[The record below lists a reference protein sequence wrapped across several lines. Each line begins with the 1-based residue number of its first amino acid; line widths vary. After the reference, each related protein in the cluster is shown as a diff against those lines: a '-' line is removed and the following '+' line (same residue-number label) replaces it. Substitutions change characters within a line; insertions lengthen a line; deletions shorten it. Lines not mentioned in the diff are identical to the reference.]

1 MRKLALRDEI
11 LLQIDKAARYIGG
24 EVNAVMKN
32 KEDVDIR
39 FAMAFPDVYEIGMSN
54 LGMMILYDMFNKRDD
69 VWCERIFSPWTDLD
83 KIMREEHIPLFTL
96 ESQDPVKDF
105 DFLGITLGYEMCYT
119 NVLQLLDLSGI
130 ALLSADREE
139 NDPVI
144 IGGGACAYNPE
155 PLAEFFDLFYIG
167 EGETVYDALFDAYKA
182 NKKAGGSRSDFL
194 LKAAQ
199 IPGIYVPSLYEVT
212 YKEDGTIESFHPTCE
227 GVSEK
232 VEKQLIIDMD
242 KDYNNLEAPVVPH
255 IKATQDRVTLEIQR
269 GCIRG
274 CRFCQAGMIY
284 RPTRER
290 DVEKLK
296 KAARTMLQKTGHEEI
311 SLSSLSSSDY
321 SHLKEIVNF
330 LIDEFRDEAVNISLP
345 SLRID
350 AFALDVMSKVQDVK
364 KSSLTFA
371 PEAGSQRLRNVINKG
386 LTEEDILHGA
396 GEAFKG
402 GWNQVKLYFM
412 LGLPT
417 ETEDDMKGIAHLAQ
431 KIAETYYETVPKEQ
445 RKGKVQIN
453 VSTSFFVPKP
463 FTPFQWAPMF
473 REEDFI
479 EKAKIVKNE
488 IRSQLNQRS
497 IRYNW
502 HEPDVTVLE
511 GFLARGDRRCSKV
524 ILKAYEK
531 GALYDAWSESFH
543 YDIWKEAFKET
554 GVDIEF
560 YTLRE
565 RSTDE
570 ILPWDFIDAG
580 VTKKFLIRE
589 WEQAKAETV
598 TPNCRQKC
606 SGCGVLKYKGGV
618 CCESKN

>member
-69 VWCERIFSPWTDLD
+69 VWCERLFSPWTDLD

-589 WEQAKAETV
+589 WEQAKAETI

-606 SGCGVLKYKGGV
+606 AGCGVLKYKGGV
-618 CCESKN
+618 CCESEN

>member
-69 VWCERIFSPWTDLD
+69 VWCERLFSPWTDLD

-589 WEQAKAETV
+589 WEQAKAETI

-606 SGCGVLKYKGGV
+606 AGSGVLKYKGGV
-618 CCESKN
+618 CW

>member
-1 MRKLALRDEI
+1 MRKLALNDEI
-11 LLQIDKAARYIGG
+11 LLKIEKPARYIGN
-24 EVNAVMKN
+24 EVNSVMKDPE
-32 KEDVDIR
+32 KVSIR
-39 FAMAFPDVYEIGMSN
+39 FAMCFPDVYEIGMSH
-54 LGMMILYDMFNKRDD
+54 LGIQILYDMFNRRDD
-69 VWCERIFSPWTDLD
+69 VWCERVYSPWTDLD
-83 KIMREEHIPLFTL
+83 QIMREQKIPLFAL
-96 ESQDPVKDF
+96 ESQDPIKDF
-105 DFLGITLGYEMCYT
+105 DFLGITIQYEMCYT
-119 NVLQLLDLSGI
+119 NILQILDLSGI
-130 ALLSADREE
+130 PMMAVDRTWD
-139 NDPVI
+139 DPIV
-144 IGGGACAYNPE
+144 IGGGPCAYNPE
-155 PLAEFFDLFYIG
+155 PLADFFDIFYIG
-167 EGETVYDALFDAYKA
+167 EGEVVYDELLELF
-182 NKKAGGSRSDFL
+182 KKAKKEGWSREEFL
-194 LKAAQ
+194 HQASHIA
-199 IPGIYVPSLYEVT
+199 GIYVPSLYKVS
-212 YKEDGTIESFHPTCE
+212 YHEDGTIAAFEPVYDDVPKT
-227 GVSEK
+227 
-232 VEKQLIIDMD
+232 VEKQIVMD
-242 KDYNNLEAPVVPH
+242 VTNASYPKTPVVPF
-255 IKATQDRVTLEIQR
+255 IKCTQDRVVLEIQR

-554 GVDIEF
+554 GIDIEF